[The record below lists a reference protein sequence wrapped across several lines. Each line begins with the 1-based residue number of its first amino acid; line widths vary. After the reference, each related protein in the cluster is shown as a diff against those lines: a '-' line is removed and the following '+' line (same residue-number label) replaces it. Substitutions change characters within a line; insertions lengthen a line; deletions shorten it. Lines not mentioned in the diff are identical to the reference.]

1 MQNYESTLFNFNL
14 SDVLT
19 TTTYLSDSNALFMYK
34 KFIYFVL
41 PLVTLIVL
49 INFLVGSDDFEVP
62 EMEKITV
69 KNLSEIPPEPAT
81 DIYGIS
87 NGNYEV
93 VEGSINRNE
102 SLYIILRRHGV
113 SPLTIHNIQQKARG
127 SLNLNRMVPGQ
138 NYKVYLE
145 NGAATAFVW
154 QRSSTSF
161 ARILWGEDV
170 VIEQDSFPVEKRINE
185 ASGVVSSSLYNAIAA
200 QGISQLVGAKLA
212 NIYGWKVDFF
222 SLRRGDHFKVIYEE
236 QFVNGEFI
244 GVGDIIA
251 AEFQHRGNEYRAYQF
266 DNGDEV
272 TYYDEEGNSMQRALL
287 KAPFEY
293 NQRISSHFSRN
304 RMHPILNE
312 RRPHYGIDYAAPTG
326 TPIIAVGDGVVTE
339 AQRRGG
345 NGNIVQI
352 RHNSTYRTA
361 YLHLSRFASGIR
373 PGATVK
379 QGQVI
384 GYVGQ
389 TGLATGP
396 HLCYRFYVNDQPVNS
411 LNVDLPASEKL
422 EEHLMTEFQNVVER
436 YNEMI
441 DRIGQENEIAQNI

>member
-1 MQNYESTLFNFNL
+1 
-14 SDVLT
+14 
-19 TTTYLSDSNALFMYK
+19 MYK
-34 KFIYFVL
+34 KFIYLLL
-41 PLVTLIVL
+41 PVFIFALLF
-49 INFLVGSDDFEVP
+49 NFLIASNDFIVP
-62 EMEKITV
+62 EMEEITET
-69 KNLSEIPPEPAT
+69 NLSEIPPEPST
-81 DIYGIS
+81 DLYGIS
-87 NGNYEV
+87 TNEYDV
-93 VEGSINRNE
+93 VEGTISRNE
-102 SLYIILRRHGV
+102 SLYIILSRHGV
-113 SPLTIHNIQQKARG
+113 SPLTIHNIQQEARG
-127 SLNLNRMVPGQ
+127 NLNLNKMVPGQ
-138 NYKVYLE
+138 NYKVYLD
-145 NGAATAFVW
+145 NDTAAAFVW

-161 ARILWGEDV
+161 ARIMWDDTIT
-170 VIEQDSFPVEKRINE
+170 IEQDAFPVEKRINQAE
-185 ASGVVSSSLYNAIAA
+185 GVVSSSLYNAIAE
-200 QGISQLVGAKLA
+200 QNISQLLGAKLA

-266 DNGDEV
+266 DNGDEI

-293 NQRISSHFSRN
+293 NQRISSHFSRS

-352 RHNSTYRTA
+352 KHNSTYRTA
-361 YLHLSRFASGIR
+361 YLHLNRFASGIR
-373 PGATVK
+373 SGVSVK

-411 LNVDLPASEKL
+411 LNVDLPASEEL
-422 EEHLMTEFQNVVER
+422 EEQLMPEFENVVEK

-441 DRIGQENEIAQNI
+441 DSIGSEKEIAQNI